1 MRFPNTPFMWRTYDL
16 AKRLDMKWLDYIMAA
31 DNNFYFFNNHRVKAT
46 TETHPGFVPEVDPF
60 GVTKGAVP
68 NYIDPQ
74 FVAMGEPGDFINNV
88 IVKPIVAPFSVP
100 GVDIE
105 QAMEEMYD
113 KYDKYS
119 MRSYLFQLQNY
130 SVSTADAHYM
140 ETLDKSTGWYDRALT
155 ETAIESLAFSWPGTS
170 TDEFDGK
177 WRCFD
182 RGSST
187 LPVTLAGAIRGNIT
201 FGQSVNAIVEN
212 EQNEF
217 LTVKTEIGLT
227 KDYAAVISTV
237 TLGCL
242 STIDLS
248 TCGIAGY
255 NYPQWSAIRELQYGP
270 AIKIGVR
277 WDKPW
282 WQDQIE
288 FPIVGGQSFTDLPL
302 RTIVYP
308 SYPAGAEKSGTLIVS
323 YCWTQDAERLGAL
336 IGQDG
341 QAAPKLIQMV
351 IRDLAAVHGIDQ
363 SAIPPFDSVKD
374 VFAWDWTH
382 DPNTMGAYAFFGPGE
397 FVDGVYAQICEPA
410 AEGRLFFAG
419 EATSSCHAWVAGALD
434 SAWRAVYLFL
444 QAQGDQD
451 KIKVFLDHWGESE
464 YWYPEQAEKHVRLGL
479 RGAYKARKPIV
490 ARLHLPQVPPV

>member
-1 MRFPNTPFMWRTYDL
+1 M
-16 AKRLDMKWLDYIMAA
+16 
-31 DNNFYFFNNHRVKAT
+31 
-46 TETHPGFVPEVDPF
+46 
-60 GVTKGAVP
+60 
-68 NYIDPQ
+68 Q
-74 FVAMGEPGDFINNV
+74 
-88 IVKPIVAPFSVP
+88 
-100 GVDIE
+100 
-105 QAMEEMYD
+105 QMYQ

-119 MRSYLFQLQNY
+119 MRSYLFQLQNP

-155 ETAIESLAFSWPGTS
+155 ETAIETLAFAWPPSSLPDG
-170 TDEFDGK
+170 FDGK

-182 RGSST
+182 HGSST
-187 LPVTLAGAIRGNIT
+187 LPVAMARNLRGKIV
-201 FGQSVNAIVEN
+201 FGQTVNAIAESKTSG
-212 EQNEF
+212 F
-217 LTVKTEIGLT
+217 LTVTTENGSK
-227 KDYAAVISTV
+227 KDYAAVVSTV

-242 STIDLS
+242 STMDLS
-248 TCGIAGY
+248 ACDIAGE

-282 WQDQIE
+282 WQDKLQ

-336 IGQDG
+336 IGPNG
-341 QAAPKLIQMV
+341 QAAPKLVQMV
-351 IRDLAAVHGIDQ
+351 IRDLAAVHGIDP
-363 SAIPPFDSVKD
+363 SAIPPFDAIKD

-382 DPNTMGAYAFFGPGE
+382 DPKTMGAYAFFGPGE
-397 FVDGVYAQICEPA
+397 FVDGIYAQVCEPA
-410 AEGRLFFAG
+410 AAGKLFFAG

-444 QAQGDQD
+444 QGQGDPE
-451 KIKVFLDHWGESE
+451 KIKIFLEHWGESE
-464 YWYPEQAEKHVRLGL
+464 YWYPGQAEDHVRLGL
-479 RGAYKARKPIV
+479 RRAFRS
-490 ARLHLPQVPPV
+490 RVPE